1 MKYFLPYWED
11 WVHADF
17 DPISDTY
24 GKGSYSNSV
33 FAHEIFSPPPYDGI
47 LISLGMFELKLKLIR
62 ENGRPK
68 IRNFYNIKEYLR
80 VPPNFP
86 VFGDCGA
93 FTYVHEKEP
102 LFPVEKAVEHYHL
115 LGFDYGVSV
124 DHICSDT
131 IVVKS
136 GEEKKFSFID
146 AKEVREGKLKLF
158 LSQEELEFRRS
169 LSLKNAKKF
178 IEFSRSCNF
187 TPVGAAQGYSVETY
201 IDSIKKLINYGYRYI
216 AVGGLVPRK
225 TPFISALLDAIHERI
240 DLSGVRLHLLG
251 ILREELL
258 SKTVSYGIYS
268 FDSASYFRKAWLRA
282 DQNYL
287 GVDGRWYASIR
298 VPDCQ
303 NPRLR
308 KKILSSGLKFESFE
322 KMEQKI
328 LKGLRDYDRGK
339 LKEVD
344 SLLEEIMNYDKL
356 FFRDDFKEEKYSKL
370 YRELLESKIW
380 KECNCE
386 ICRSLG
392 IDVVIFRGTNRNKRR
407 GFHNTLQ
414 FYRRFRALLE
424 KQPAKVVD

>member
-24 GKGSYSNSV
+24 GKGGYSNSV
-33 FAHEIFSPPPYDGI
+33 FAHEILPSPPYDGI

-62 ENGRPK
+62 ENGSPK

-80 VPPNFP
+80 IPQNFP

-93 FTYVHEKEP
+93 FTYVNEKYP
-102 LFPVEKAVEHYHL
+102 LMSLEKAAEHYNY

-124 DHICSDT
+124 DHICSDI

-146 AKEVREGKLKLF
+146 AKEVRGGNLKLF
-158 LSQEELEFRRS
+158 LSQEELEFRRQ

-178 IEFSRSCNF
+178 IEFSKNCNF

-225 TPFISALLDAIHERI
+225 TSFISALLDAIHEKI
-240 DLSGVRLHLLG
+240 DLSGIRLHLLG

-258 SKTVSYGIYS
+258 SKIVSYGIYS

-287 GVDGRWYASIR
+287 GVDGKWYASIR
-298 VPDCQ
+298 VPDCH
-303 NPRLR
+303 NLRLR

-322 KMEQKI
+322 KMEQRI

-392 IDVVIFRGTNRNKRR
+392 IDVVIFRGSNRNKRR
-407 GFHNTLQ
+407 GFHNTLR

-424 KQPAKVVD
+424 KQPTKVVY